1 LAIPLRQVE
10 ITIRFKKFVDK
21 APPAIYSSL
30 TIADHCVRGVALA
43 NPLIRDAKSIAGGS
57 PMLLADLS
65 EGLSGLKQWSEP
77 VIFDRLIAAYHK
89 LIEDR
94 DLARGL
100 TRLHARVWRA
110 LIAGDMAGFEEL
122 REALVGSL
130 EPCDLTLDH
139 LAEVDGDIMTELL
152 DVVMARYNR
161 SQRTA
166 RAYHLALME
175 LAGRLP
181 PVRLAA

>member
-1 LAIPLRQVE
+1 MR
-10 ITIRFKKFVDK
+10 IRYKKTVDK
-21 APPAIYSSL
+21 LPPAIYSAL
-30 TIADHCVRGVALA
+30 TIADHYLFGVAMA
-43 NPLIRDAKSIAGGS
+43 NLLIRDAKSVAGGS

-77 VIFDRLIAAYHK
+77 VIFDRLIAAYYK

-94 DLARGL
+94 ELARAL

-110 LIAGDMAGFEEL
+110 LIAGDMEDFEEL
-122 REALVGSL
+122 RETLVGAL

-139 LAEVDGDIMTELL
+139 LAGVDGEIMIELL

-161 SQRTA
+161 SARTA

>member
-1 LAIPLRQVE
+1 
-10 ITIRFKKFVDK
+10 VDK
-21 APPAIYSSL
+21 PSQAIYSSL
-30 TIADHCVRGVALA
+30 TIADHCDGCVASA
-43 NPLIRDAKSIAGGS
+43 NLLIRAAKSVAGVS

-77 VIFDRLIAAYHK
+77 VIFDRLIAAYYK

-94 DLARGL
+94 ELARGL

-110 LIAGDMAGFEEL
+110 LIAGDMEGFEEL
-122 REALVGSL
+122 REALVGAL

-166 RAYHLALME
+166 RAYHLALMQ

-181 PVRLAA
+181 PVRVAA